1 MDSNL
6 RQQSDLN
13 FTQETIQYN
22 RFQHSIDDADV
33 LNFMI
38 NYQSWHEQNVIP
50 TSAAAAAAVY
60 CVFSITIESMLTATI
75 VK

>member
-50 TSAAAAAAVY
+50 TSAAAAAVY